1 MWSSRQLRI
10 KKCLPSL
17 KPPLGDSVGRGNVDE
32 RFLAPVADCLVG
44 QDNAD
49 RTTPNQ
55 CATARG
61 CVAFDHWLSHEK
73 KATTDILKT
82 ELKMFN
88 KSLRGKSWAESRV

>member
-1 MWSSRQLRI
+1 M
-10 KKCLPSL
+10 
-17 KPPLGDSVGRGNVDE
+17 DE

-88 KSLRGKSWAESRV
+88 KSLRGKSWAESRVTSAELRLSSTKHNFEHAWHE